1 MKPKGSQFF
10 WTKTQYNEAA
20 GNRRSPEGHANNPQ
34 NPRAE
39 SSTSYHLYSVD
50 EDFKTRAHG
59 HMDVEWPVERKGSTQ
74 EQVTDSMYMNQPMG
88 PDRELWGPN
97 KGQYVLF
104 NSALTGVRPT
114 GGNERGPTVTWAQF
128 SKEGTKRFGEALG
141 VAQND
146 STARGFGRLEPDP
159 DLSDNSGPMVERL
172 QAAGHVS
179 PDFEQTE
186 TNQMEFMSSYPEV
199 PHGDAVKDSELS
211 AGRQTIRKVL
221 GGPRR
226 EQIRQQK
233 AQRNQLQLP
242 F

>member
-20 GNRRSPEGHANNPQ
+20 GNRRSPEGAPNNPQ
-34 NPRAE
+34 DPRAE
-39 SSTSYHLYSVD
+39 SSTAYHLYSVD
-50 EDFKTRAHG
+50 DDFKTRAHG
-59 HMDVEWPVERKGSTQ
+59 HMDVEWPVERKGTSQATVTST
-74 EQVTDSMYMNQPMG
+74 MYMNQAIPLT
-88 PDRELWGPN
+88 ELWGPN
-97 KGQYVLF
+97 KGQYRLF
-104 NSALTGVRPT
+104 DSGMTGARPDHQ
-114 GGNERGPTVTWAQF
+114 ERGPTVSWAQF
-128 SKEGTKRFGEALG
+128 TKEGTKHFGEALG
-141 VAQND
+141 IAQND
-146 STARGFGRLEPDP
+146 STARGFGALEPDA
-159 DLSDNSGPMVERL
+159 DLSENSGPLVERL

-179 PDFEQTE
+179 PHFEQTE

-199 PHGDAVKDSELS
+199 PHGDVVQDEELA

-233 AQRNQLQLP
+233 AQRNQQQLP

>member
-34 NPRAE
+34 DPRAE

-59 HMDVEWPVERKGSTQ
+59 HMDVEWPIETESNAQWMSHSSWQERAKAGLKPIP
-74 EQVTDSMYMNQPMG
+74 E
-88 PDRELWGPN
+88 
-97 KGQYVLF
+97 K
-104 NSALTGVRPT
+104 PT
-114 GGNERGPTVTWAQF
+114 GTSQQMLFDKQSAGRRPNGPTVTWAQF

-199 PHGDAVKDSELS
+199 PHGDAVKDPELS